1 MWPTSPPIP
10 PSTDGPRRANQ
21 AAQRRTL
28 GPVTTELSPGAE
40 TIEDRR
46 TSEALDDG
54 DHDRFSHYARKDK
67 LTEAM
72 VMGTPVVAL
81 CGKVWVPSR
90 DPQKFGV
97 CPVCKEIWE
106 SLSGG
111 DDDGAG
117 DE

>member
-1 MWPTSPPIP
+1 MWRTSRPIP
-10 PSTDGPRRANQ
+10 PSTDEPGWATRAVR
-21 AAQRRTL
+21 RRTL
-28 GPVTTELSPGAE
+28 GPVTTELSPGAA

-117 DE
+117 GE